1 MKNNHLK
8 TGTKNCISLLTFSP
22 VVPASSSFPH
32 LNRVIKQTTK
42 KITMFL
48 VYDQDHPCDTFYIIL
63 IQYIVFGIEI
73 NWLLVSINA
82 IL

>member
-1 MKNNHLK
+1 
-8 TGTKNCISLLTFSP
+8 
-22 VVPASSSFPH
+22 
-32 LNRVIKQTTK
+32 
-42 KITMFL
+42 MFL